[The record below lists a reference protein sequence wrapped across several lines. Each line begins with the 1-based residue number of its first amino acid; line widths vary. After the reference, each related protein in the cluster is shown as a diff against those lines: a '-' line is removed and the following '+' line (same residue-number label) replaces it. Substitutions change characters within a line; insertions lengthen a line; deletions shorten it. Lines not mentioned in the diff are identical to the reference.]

1 MDAPVTSTRADVKE
15 VKADVKEV
23 KADVKDVKAEIQ
35 TPSAVERVAAPTTT
49 TEENRHALGQR
60 RINLIWELTQAG
72 IALSVIW
79 GSIGS
84 AIWMTV
90 YDPMNRLMAFL
101 FLSNVVSIVI
111 GFYFGRTNHQRV
123 GGVDLGR

>member
-1 MDAPVTSTRADVKE
+1 MTEGESE
-15 VKADVKEV
+15 VGKHS
-23 KADVKDVKAEIQ
+23 Q
-35 TPSAVERVAAPTTT
+35 
-49 TEENRHALGQR
+49 GQR
-60 RINLIWELTQAG
+60 RINLIWEVTQAA

-79 GSIGS
+79 GTIGG
-84 AIWMTV
+84 AIWLMIHDT
-90 YDPMNRLMAFL
+90 MNRMMAFL

>member
-1 MDAPVTSTRADVKE
+1 MTPEDSKHAPPVTT
-15 VKADVKEV
+15 
-23 KADVKDVKAEIQ
+23 AE
-35 TPSAVERVAAPTTT
+35 SD
-49 TEENRHALGQR
+49 RHSQGQR
-60 RINLIWELTQAG
+60 RINLIWEVTQAL

-79 GSIGS
+79 SAMAA
-84 AIWMTV
+84 AIWITIK
-90 YDPMNRLMAFL
+90 DPANRLMSFL

>member
-1 MDAPVTSTRADVKE
+1 MSESGYSRQP
-15 VKADVKEV
+15 
-23 KADVKDVKAEIQ
+23 
-35 TPSAVERVAAPTTT
+35 TT
-49 TEENRHALGQR
+49 TEEEDRHSLGQR
-60 RINLIWELTQAG
+60 RINVIWEVTQAA

-79 GSIGS
+79 GALGS
-84 AIWMTV
+84 AIWITIK
-90 YDPMNRLMAFL
+90 DPANRLMAFL

>member
-1 MDAPVTSTRADVKE
+1 M
-15 VKADVKEV
+15 
-23 KADVKDVKAEIQ
+23 
-35 TPSAVERVAAPTTT
+35 
-49 TEENRHALGQR
+49 
-60 RINLIWELTQAG
+60 IWEMTQAL

-79 GSIGS
+79 GAMGA

-90 YDPMNRLMAFL
+90 YDMSNRLMAFL

>member
-1 MDAPVTSTRADVKE
+1 MSLTPEVIKPEAVTPPK
-15 VKADVKEV
+15 
-23 KADVKDVKAEIQ
+23 
-35 TPSAVERVAAPTTT
+35 TT

-60 RINLIWELTQAG
+60 RINLIWEGTQAL

-79 GSIGS
+79 GAIGA
-84 AIWMTV
+84 AIWITL
-90 YDPMNRLMAFL
+90 YDTMNRLMSFL

-123 GGVDLGR
+123 GGVDVGR

>member
-1 MDAPVTSTRADVKE
+1 MEKIPIAKPVIVEPVIDVAPVTDTKAVVSPKTTAEEDRHST
-15 VKADVKEV
+15 
-23 KADVKDVKAEIQ
+23 
-35 TPSAVERVAAPTTT
+35 
-49 TEENRHALGQR
+49 GQR
-60 RINLIWELTQAG
+60 RINLIWELTQTA

-79 GSIGS
+79 S
-84 AIWMTV
+84 AVGAAVWIVVSDTS
-90 YDPMNRLMAFL
+90 NRLMAFL